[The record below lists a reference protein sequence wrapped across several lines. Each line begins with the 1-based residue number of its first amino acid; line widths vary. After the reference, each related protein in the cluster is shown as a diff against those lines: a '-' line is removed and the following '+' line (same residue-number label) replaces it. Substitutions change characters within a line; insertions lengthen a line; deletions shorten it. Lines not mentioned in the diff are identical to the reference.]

1 MEDTQSKTHDIPT
14 ESGGEAERVSLQA
27 VDLLRWCVSLL
38 ATSAWQAMGLLPDQA
53 TKKTERK
60 MDDARLA
67 IDATGALI
75 DHLRPRVEA
84 AERRE
89 LETLLANLRLNFVE
103 QTNKA
108 QQSG

>member
-1 MEDTQSKTHDIPT
+1 MDETQSKTPGAP
-14 ESGGEAERVSLQA
+14 ESGDDAGRMPLQA

-38 ATSAWQAMGLLPDQA
+38 ASSAWQAMGLLPDQA

-60 MDDARLA
+60 LDDARLV

-75 DHLRPRVEA
+75 DQLRPRVDASEL
-84 AERRE
+84 RE

-103 QTNKA
+103 QTKRA
-108 QQSG
+108 QSGG

>member
-1 MEDTQSKTHDIPT
+1 MEETPSKAPGAP
-14 ESGGEAERVSLQA
+14 ESGNEADRVPLTA
-27 VDLLRWCVSLL
+27 VDLLRWCISLL
-38 ATSAWQAMGLLPDQA
+38 ASSAWQAMGLLPDQA

-60 MDDARLA
+60 LDDARLV

-75 DHLRPRVEA
+75 DHLRPRVDA

-108 QQSG
+108 QQAG

>member
-1 MEDTQSKTHDIPT
+1 MEETPSKPGAP
-14 ESGGEAERVSLQA
+14 ESGNEADRVPLTV
-27 VDLLRWCVSLL
+27 VDLLRWCISLL
-38 ATSAWQAMGLLPDQA
+38 ASSAWQAMGLLPDQA

-60 MDDARLA
+60 LDDARLV

-75 DHLRPRVEA
+75 DHLRPRVDA

-108 QQSG
+108 QQAG